1 MDTPL
6 QPVWR
11 SKTFWLLT
19 LGSLLSLSLLCA
31 GIAYGA
37 QVTLAWDP
45 STDPTISGYKLYW
58 GTQSGQYALLTDVG
72 NSTSVVVSSLEDGAT
87 YYFAATAYDGQGDE
101 SAYSNEISYSVPVAC
116 TYSISPASLA
126 LTALSATGSVT
137 VTTQTGCVWAAS
149 SVGSWLTITSGAA
162 GTGSGTIGYA
172 VTANTG
178 TSTRILGASVA
189 GQVLTVTQAGA
200 QDGAIST
207 ADAQTTA
214 SRNPSD
220 YFDTVQKAYIAYY
233 HRAADPA
240 GLLYWA
246 GRLYA
251 SGGNLTDIIEAFAD
265 STESRALY
273 GTINSGNVSTLV
285 NGIYRTLFNRDAESG
300 GLNYYVDGFNTGK
313 FTAASVVLDV
323 LYGAQNQDQ
332 QSVNNKLAAA
342 NLFTRTI
349 DPDLDGTN
357 LQATYAGEGD
367 ATSGRNFFS
376 SVTWDPTTV
385 PTQDETTA
393 YMESNISDPGDPI
406 LNQGFSE

>member
-1 MDTPL
+1 M
-6 QPVWR
+6 
-11 SKTFWLLT
+11 TFWLLT
-19 LGSLLSLSLLCA
+19 LASLLSLSLLCA
-31 GIAYGA
+31 GIAEGA

-45 STDPTISGYKLYW
+45 STDPAVSGYKLYW
-58 GTQSGQYALLTDVG
+58 GTQSGQYALLADVG
-72 NSTSVVVSSLEDGAT
+72 ISTSAVVSSLEDGAT

-101 SAYSNEISYSVPVAC
+101 SAYSNEISYSVPAAC
-116 TYSISPASLA
+116 TYSISPASLTVNA
-126 LTALSATGSVT
+126 SSATGSVT
-137 VTTQTGCVWAAS
+137 VTTQTGCPWAAS
-149 SVGSWLTITSGAA
+149 SGGSWLTITSGAA
-162 GTGSGTIGYA
+162 GTGSGTIGYGVA
-172 VTANTG
+172 ENIGA
-178 TSTRILGASVA
+178 STRILGASIA

-200 QDGAIST
+200 QDGTNST
-207 ADAQTTA
+207 ADAPAAA

-246 GRLYA
+246 GRLCA
-251 SGGNLTDIIEAFAD
+251 SGGSLADIIEEFAD
-265 STESRALY
+265 SPESQGLY
-273 GTINSGNVSTLV
+273 GTINSSNVSTLV

-300 GLNYYVDGFNTGK
+300 GLNYYVDGFSTGK
-313 FTAASVVLDV
+313 FTAASIMLDV

-342 NLFTRTI
+342 NLFTSTI

-357 LQATYAGEGD
+357 LRVTYAGEGD

-385 PTQDETTA
+385 PTLDETTA
-393 YMESNISDPGDPI
+393 YMENNISDPGDPI
-406 LNQGFSE
+406 LSQGGSSE